1 MSISPISSSMMSMY
15 VPQVSKKGTEVDYEY
30 ELIKQQLMALG
41 ITPSGDKNTDK
52 LKLETVQRVQEMLQN
67 QSSMNIKQT
76 SPFEEIM
83 NNLNLSISGDLEKD
97 YEKTIDKLDYEITMA
112 YNDEEREYFEAL
124 KYQVEIDYN
133 SAKENRINYTG
144 ANQIA
149 SMNKYL
155 LLGIY

>member
-15 VPQVSKKGTEVDYEY
+15 VPLISKKDTQIDYEY
-30 ELIKQQLMALG
+30 ELIKQQLMTLG
-41 ITPSGDKNTDK
+41 ITPSGDKSTDK
-52 LKLETVQRVQEMLQN
+52 LKLETVQRVQEMMQN

-112 YNDEEREYFEAL
+112 YNDEEKEYFEAL
-124 KYQVEIDYN
+124 KYQVETDYN
-133 SAKENRINYTG
+133 TAKESRISFAGT
-144 ANQIA
+144 NQLA